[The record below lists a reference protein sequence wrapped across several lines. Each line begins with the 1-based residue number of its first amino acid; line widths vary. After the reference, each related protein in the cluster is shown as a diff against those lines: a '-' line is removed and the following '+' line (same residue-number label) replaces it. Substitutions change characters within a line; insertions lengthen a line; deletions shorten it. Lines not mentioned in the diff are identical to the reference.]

1 MKSSFEAETDD
12 LIQVL
17 RHRHVFAALTEE
29 PLERRQLEER
39 LGVSRATSHRYVR
52 TLEELGI
59 IEKIDGRFVLTD
71 LGTDIAET
79 VATFETEVGTR
90 LRLAPMM
97 DAVSGVDPPVDIE
110 AFEAA
115 TVTSVE
121 RGDPFAPLTRF
132 FSLAQ
137 DATTLRAINTCSI
150 APTYLEE
157 FKERILDGMQTEL
170 IDRPG
175 IIADIMQRYP
185 EKCVQVC
192 VSGNLTQWIHEE
204 RDALPF
210 GLVHFDDCVGIGLF
224 DGTNG
229 TLATFIDTDDPAAVE
244 WATVV
249 YDQYRS
255 DSIQLDSST
264 VNGLQEALAQF

>member
-1 MKSSFEAETDD
+1 MKRSFEAETDD

-17 RHRHVFAALTEE
+17 RHRHVFAELAEE

-52 TLEELGI
+52 TLEELGFI
-59 IEKIDGRFVLTD
+59 VKVDGRYLLTD
-71 LGTDIAET
+71 LGTDVAER
-79 VATFETEVGTR
+79 VSTFETAVGAR
-90 LRLAPMM
+90 LKLAPMIATM
-97 DAVSGVDPPVDIE
+97 DGVDPPVDIE
-110 AFEAA
+110 AFEDA

-121 RGDPFAPLTRF
+121 LGDPFAPLTRF

-137 DATTLRAINTCSI
+137 DATTLRGINTCSI

-175 IIADIMQRYP
+175 IIEDIMKRYP

-224 DGTNG
+224 DGTKG
-229 TLATFIDTDDPAAVE
+229 TLSTFIDTDDPAAVE
-244 WATVV
+244 WATEV

-264 VNGLQEALAQF
+264 VDGLQEALAQL